1 MSYSIEAQHVSK
13 TYRDGGGQGVTALS
27 DVSCAIAPGEF
38 VALVGPSGGGKS
50 TLLNLLGAMDT
61 PDAGEIRIQGRST
74 TGLADTALTLLRRT
88 QVGFVFQ
95 FFNLLPALTAVENVE
110 LPLLLQGDR
119 PALARVRASEVLTLV
134 GLGERLHHTPSQLS
148 GGQMQRVA
156 IARAIVHRPAVLLAD
171 EPTGNLDS
179 QTGEQILMLLRQL
192 SVDGQTIVM
201 ATHGAEASAAADRV
215 LLLRD
220 GRLSDG

>member
-1 MSYSIEAQHVSK
+1 MFTRIEAQNVSK
-13 TYRDGGGQGVTALS
+13 TYRDGSGHGVTALT
-27 DVSCAIAPGEF
+27 DVSCAMGAGEF

-61 PDAGEIRIQGRST
+61 PDAGEIRIDGRRT
-74 TGLADTALTLLRRT
+74 TGLSDTALTLLRRT

-110 LPLLLQGDR
+110 LPLLLQGER
-119 PALARVRASEVLTLV
+119 PALARQRASEVLGLV
-134 GLGERLHHTPSQLS
+134 GLAERLSHTPSQLS

-156 IARAIVHRPAVLLAD
+156 IARAVVHQPAVLLAD

-179 QTGEQILMLLRQL
+179 QTGEQILTLMRQL
-192 SVDGQTIVM
+192 SAEGQTIVM
-201 ATHGAEASAAADRV
+201 ATHGAEAAAAAHRI
-215 LLLRD
+215 LYLRD
-220 GRLSDG
+220 GRLADG

>member
-1 MSYSIEAQHVSK
+1 MSFSIEASHVSK
-13 TYRDGGGQGVTALS
+13 TYHDGSGQGVPALV
-27 DVSCAIAPGEF
+27 DVSCAIAAGEF

-61 PDAGEIRIQGRST
+61 PDAGEIRIQGQVT
-74 TGLADTALTLLRRT
+74 TGLADTALTGVRRT
-88 QVGFVFQ
+88 RVGFVFQ

-119 PALARVRASEVLTLV
+119 PKAARQRATEVLGLV
-134 GLGERLHHTPSQLS
+134 GLADRLHHAPSQLS

-179 QTGEQILMLLRQL
+179 QTGEQILAMLQTLRQ
-192 SVDGQTIVM
+192 SGQTIVM
-201 ATHGAEASAAADRV
+201 ATHSAEAAAAADRILYV
-215 LLLRD
+215 RD
-220 GRLSDG
+220 GRLSHG